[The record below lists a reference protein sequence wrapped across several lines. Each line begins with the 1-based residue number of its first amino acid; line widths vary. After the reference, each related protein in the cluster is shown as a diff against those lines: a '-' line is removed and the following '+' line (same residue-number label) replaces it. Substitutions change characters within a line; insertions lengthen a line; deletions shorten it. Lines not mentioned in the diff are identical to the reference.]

1 MGFNPRDPDEVK
13 GLVLAVTLLIFAVV
27 SVVMRMLE

>member
-13 GLVLAVTLLIFAVV
+13 GLVLALIFLIIAVV
-27 SVVMRMLE
+27 SVILES

>member
-13 GLVLAVTLLIFAVV
+13 GLVLALIFLIIVVV
-27 SVVMRMLE
+27 SLILES